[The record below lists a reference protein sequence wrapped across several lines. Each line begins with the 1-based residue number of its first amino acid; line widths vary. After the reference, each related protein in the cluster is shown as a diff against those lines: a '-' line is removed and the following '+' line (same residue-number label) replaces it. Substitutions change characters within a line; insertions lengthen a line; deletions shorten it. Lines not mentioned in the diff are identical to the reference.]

1 MNQDLSEEEFLRRYR
16 RESYEKPSVAVD
28 LLIFTI
34 KNEKL
39 CIYMTKRQAHPFWGG
54 LCLPGVFVR
63 MDETLEE
70 AAKRCFVE
78 KTGFPDGSEIYFEQ
92 LYTWSGIHRDPRMRI
107 ISVSYIAL
115 VPLEQLQ
122 QLDKV
127 QPEGMK
133 LEEQL
138 FVVEELLEK
147 GVEVAF
153 DHKDMIEYGKE
164 RIKNKAEYSKIAF
177 AFLPETFTLPQLQ
190 RTYEILLDKSLY
202 KANFRKKVQDMV
214 EETGEMVLSGA
225 HRPSKLYRAV
235 QGEMTECRIGK

>member
-16 RESYEKPSVAVD
+16 SESYEKPSVAVD

-54 LCLPGVFVR
+54 LCLPGVFVK

-70 AAKRCFVE
+70 AAKRCFIE
-78 KTGFPDGSEIYFEQ
+78 KTGFRKESEIYFEQ
-92 LYTWSGIHRDPRMRI
+92 LYTFSGIHRDPRMRI
-107 ISVSYIAL
+107 ISVAYIAL
-115 VPLEQLQ
+115 VPFERLLQSEKEQLY
-122 QLDKV
+122 
-127 QPEGMK
+127 
-133 LEEQL
+133 
-138 FVVEELLEK
+138 VVEELLSEDVK
-147 GVEVAF
+147 VAF
-153 DHKDMIEYGKE
+153 DHKDMIAYGKE
-164 RIKNKAEYSKIAF
+164 RMKNKAEYSRIAF

-190 RTYEILLDKSLY
+190 KTYEILLDKPLY

-225 HRPSKLYRAV
+225 HRPSKLYREV
-235 QGEMTECRIGK
+235 KVWKN